1 MLIPIISATLFVSGI
16 SFLGVLFI
24 FKARIKQSIL
34 KLLISVAAGSLLTVS
49 LLDLLPEA
57 LEADVFKP
65 QTIFATTLG
74 SILFFFLF
82 ERVLHWHHCRC
93 EEDERE
99 NNSRLHLAYFN
110 LIGDAFHNLIDGF
123 LIASAFMLNFHTGIV
138 VTLAVVL
145 HEIPQEISDFGIL
158 LYSGL
163 KRSQALLFNFLIGL
177 TAVAGAVLFYNFSR
191 TVEAL
196 VPLAAAFAAGNF
208 LYLGPAD
215 IIPELHHEKKSSK
228 VVTHSLLLL
237 AGVFIIILAGII
249 LPHA

>member
-1 MLIPIISATLFVSGI
+1 MLISIIGATIFVSGI
-16 SFLGVLFI
+16 SFIGVLFI
-24 FKARIKQSIL
+24 FKRRMKLTVIKS
-34 KLLISVAAGSLLTVS
+34 LISVAAGSMLTVS

-57 LEADVFKP
+57 LETDFFEP

-99 NNSRLHLAYFN
+99 NNNRLHLAYFN

-123 LIASAFMLNFHTGIV
+123 LIASAFMLDFHTGLV

-163 KRSQALLFNFLIGL
+163 KRSYALMFNLLIGL
-177 TAVAGAVLFYNFSR
+177 TAVLGAILFYNFSR

-208 LYLGPAD
+208 LYLATAD
-215 IIPELHHEKKSSK
+215 IIPELHHEKKSSR
-228 VVTHSLLLL
+228 VIVHSLWLL
-237 AGVFIIILAGII
+237 AGVLIIVVAGIV
-249 LPHA
+249 LPHV